1 MTHPQPQMIDSE
13 YSKDFTREDRK
24 AESGEK
30 MEKHIRKALRSDA
43 GRLAEIIVF
52 NNRRNYYP
60 IFQDIVYSFSEYT
73 VANVTEQFLQDS
85 ELMAHCYVYEDRVI
99 KGFLCVAD
107 KEIKKL
113 YVDPFFQG
121 EGSEQHCFA
130 MGWSSGM
137 QTISGYW
144 KRMKMPCGFTERW
157 GSGAPMKKSM
167 RREQRNY

>member
-1 MTHPQPQMIDSE
+1 
-13 YSKDFTREDRK
+13 
-24 AESGEK
+24 

-52 NNRRNYYP
+52 NNRKNYYP

-121 EGSEQHCFA
+121 EGIGTALLRYGVEQHNADNLWVLEKNENALRF
-130 MGWSSGM
+130 
-137 QTISGYW
+137 Y
-144 KRMKMPCGFTERW
+144 KKLGFRCTDEKIYEEGTTEFLIHLVRCSP
-157 GSGAPMKKSM
+157 G
-167 RREQRNY
+167 Q